1 MSAGDMPA
9 GENAAVLFV
18 DDEAGVL
25 TGRRRFPVA
34 GRILLTGFT
43 GSGLQEEVMGK
54 GLARRILSPTQLLLT
69 RWGGTG
75 NEKAYVGREGW
86 LFYRPTGAARS
97 NEQPGLRNNR

>member
-54 GLARRILSPTQLLLT
+54 GLARRILLKPWDNKEFLAVLHSTLQQ
-69 RWGGTG
+69 
-75 NEKAYVGREGW
+75 VGR
-86 LFYRPTGAARS
+86 
-97 NEQPGLRNNR
+97 